1 MFKSLKVQMFALA
14 LIPFVIISI
23 TSLFIQSYAL
33 NKFDDSVSSLTEKNL
48 LEANKVRL
56 KSIME
61 SVESLLEPYTAKP
74 GKEGMEDALNM
85 LKGFAFDGGSG
96 YLFGYDG
103 KGNRLLLGTSDTGIG
118 TNYWNLKDT
127 KGNFLVQDLMREGKA
142 GGGYVTYWFP
152 KPGSN
157 VSEPKYGY
165 AIYVP
170 QWDLMLGTGFYI
182 DGLEE
187 SLAEINSKAVE
198 AKKHAGT
205 ISSIVTLLIAAV
217 IVVALILFIRMIS
230 SSLNNFKQSVQ
241 ALASGEGDL
250 TKTIAPSFIT
260 ELNEIANDFN
270 TFLASMAGDIRA
282 LISSSDLLSRLANDS
297 MERQQHQVE
306 STEQQKQETIQTATA
321 VEEMV
326 ATASEIANSA
336 EVTRGATE
344 DTESEITNV
353 LTQVHHSGENL
364 DELSELLMNV
374 EASVQE
380 LGASVDSI
388 NEVLSVIQGIS
399 EQTNLLA
406 LNAAIE
412 AARAG
417 EQGRGFAVVADEVRS
432 LAQRSQQSTIEIGE
446 ILEKLQSSAGR
457 TARDMKLSTDKRQ
470 TVVDS
475 MNNIR
480 ELIDSATVSIKKLTE
495 MNVQVA
501 TAATE
506 QSAVAG
512 EISGS
517 VSGIANLAEDIGLS
531 ATQSKEKFEE
541 LHQIAGQLNAI
552 SAKFTV

>member
-14 LIPFVIISI
+14 LVPFLIISI
-23 TSLFIQSYAL
+23 TSLVIESYAL
-33 NKFDDSVSSLTEKNL
+33 NKLNETITSMTEENML
-48 LEANKVRL
+48 DAHKVRL
-56 KSIME
+56 ESIME
-61 SVESLLEPYTAKP
+61 SVESLLEPYTSKP
-74 GKEGMEDALNM
+74 GKTGLEEALNM
-85 LKGFAFDGGSG
+85 LKGYSYDNGSG
-96 YLFGYDG
+96 YLFGYLGDG
-103 KGNRLLLGTSDTGIG
+103 TRVLLGKSDSGIG
-118 TNYWNLKDT
+118 TNYWNLQDS
-127 KGNFLVQDLMREGKA
+127 KGNYLVQDLMREGKA

-152 KPGSN
+152 KPGSDIP
-157 VSEPKYGY
+157 EPKYGY

-182 DGLEE
+182 EGLDQV
-187 SLAEINSKAVE
+187 LADLNAEAVE
-198 AKKHAGT
+198 AKNQSAT
-205 ISSIVTLLIAAV
+205 ISIVVTLIIAV
-217 IVVALILFIRMIS
+217 IIVIMVLLFIRIIS
-230 SSLNNFKQSVQ
+230 SSLNNFKNSVK
-241 ALASGEGDL
+241 ALANGEGDL
-250 TKTIAPSFIT
+250 TNTIAPSYIS
-260 ELNEIANDFN
+260 ELNEIANNFN
-270 TFLASMAGDIRA
+270 TFLSSMATDIRA
-282 LISSSDLLSRLANDS
+282 LIQSSELLSKLASDS
-297 MERQQHQVE
+297 MERQQLQVE
-306 STEQQKQETIQTATA
+306 STDQQKEETIQTATA

-326 ATASEIANSA
+326 STASEIANSA

-344 DTESEITNV
+344 DAESEITNV
-353 LTQVHHSGENL
+353 LTHVHHSGENL
-364 DELSELLMNV
+364 DELSQLLLNV

-380 LGASVDSI
+380 LGGSVASI

-457 TARDMKLSTDKRQ
+457 TARDMKLSSDKRQ

-480 ELIDSATVSIKKLTE
+480 DLIDSATASIKKLTE

-517 VSGIANLAEDIGLS
+517 VSGIATLAEDIGIS

-541 LHQIAGQLNAI
+541 LHEIAHQLNAI
-552 SAKFTV
+552 SGKFTV